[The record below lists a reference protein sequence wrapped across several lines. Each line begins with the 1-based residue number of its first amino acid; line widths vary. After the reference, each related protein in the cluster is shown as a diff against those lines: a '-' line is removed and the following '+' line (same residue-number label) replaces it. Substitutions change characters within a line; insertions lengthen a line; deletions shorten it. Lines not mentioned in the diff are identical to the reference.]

1 MKTFL
6 SKTKQHLSHVGTRA
20 KALAVGGATALATP
34 LAFASGGG
42 ASFDPA
48 EVLAAI
54 AAMLAAGVLIYTAYA
69 VGRWTLRAFGLIG
82 GK

>member
-1 MKTFL
+1 MKTKTL
-6 SKTKQHLSHVGTRA
+6 SNSVRDLGTRA

-34 LAFASGGG
+34 LAFAGGGG

-48 EVLAAI
+48 DVLAAI
-54 AAMLAAGVLIYTAYA
+54 AAMLAAGILIYTAYA

>member
-1 MKTFL
+1 MNLIQTCKN
-6 SKTKQHLSHVGTRA
+6 VGTRA
-20 KALAVGGATALATP
+20 KALAFGGAAALSTP

-42 ASFDPA
+42 ASFDSA

-54 AAMLAAGVLIYTAYA
+54 AGMLAAGVLIYTAYA
-69 VGRWTLRAFGLIG
+69 VGKWTLRAFGLIG